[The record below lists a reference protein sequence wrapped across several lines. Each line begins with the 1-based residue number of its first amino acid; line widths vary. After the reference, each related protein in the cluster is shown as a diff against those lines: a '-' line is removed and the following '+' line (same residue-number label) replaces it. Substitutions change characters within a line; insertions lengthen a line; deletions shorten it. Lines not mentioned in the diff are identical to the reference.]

1 MDKRTTKG
9 HFTRIRNIEAYRE
22 TTYTPPRQSAL
33 RVTESYYNYTGKVL
47 YLAHRNNLLFP
58 LALEDKHMNIP
69 QAHVGKL
76 VIEQQFLVAY
86 DRVDEFIN
94 QLMLDVEEDTD
105 NHNIEQH
112 RVIEAI
118 TGGNQIEKHRSGLQF
133 TVRYIIGGKAIQ
145 AQPNGLYVT
154 NLDVTVGFEGTDVMH
169 PYAARTAA
177 SIYGQYQK
185 NNKETPRSNFTVIL
199 VDNAGRYNSLYIN
212 VHGDAMEV
220 KPTRSENME
229 DGVWVSR
236 SSHTRGSVCEADA
249 VFIGGPSK
257 VRYETLECL
266 DSTNFETPMLYYSIQ
281 ECITHGDAMN
291 QLEKRF
297 QLDRTRLDIK
307 TREQDERIKQQ
318 EEARKE
324 RDHQRKLEEM
334 ERKAKLD
341 RVKDERSVGVEV
353 LKIGGAL
360 VTGIGIALAAVV
372 KMRD

>member
-9 HFTRIRNIEAYRE
+9 HFTRIRNIEAYKE
-22 TTYTPPRQSAL
+22 TSYTPPRQAAL
-33 RVTESYYNYTGKVL
+33 RITESYYNYTGKVL
-47 YLAHRNNLLFP
+47 YLAHRNNILFP
-58 LALEDKHMNIP
+58 LAMEDRHMNMP
-69 QAHVGKL
+69 QQHVGKL

-94 QLMLDVEEDTD
+94 QLMLDVEEDTE

-118 TGGNQIEKHRSGLQF
+118 TGGDHIEKHRSGLQF
-133 TVRYIIGGKAIQ
+133 TVRYVIGGKAIQ
-145 AQPNGLYVT
+145 TQPNGLYIT
-154 NLDVTVGFEGTDVMH
+154 NLDVAIGFEGTDVIH

-177 SIYGQYQK
+177 SIYNQYQK
-185 NNKETPRSNFTVIL
+185 NQKEAPRSNFTVML

-212 VHGDAMEV
+212 IHGDAMEI

-229 DGVWVSR
+229 DGIWVSR
-236 SSHTRGSVCEADA
+236 SSHTRGSVSETDA
-249 VFIGGPSK
+249 VFIGGPSR
-257 VRYETLECL
+257 VRYDTLACL
-266 DSTNFETPMLYYSIQ
+266 DGTNFETPMLYYSMQ
-281 ECITHGDAMN
+281 ECITHGDALV
-291 QLEKRF
+291 QLEKRY
-297 QLDRTRLDIK
+297 QLDKARADIK
-307 TREQDERIKQQ
+307 AKEQEERIKQQ

-324 RDHQRKLEEM
+324 RDHQRKMEEM
-334 ERKAKLD
+334 ERKARLD

-360 VTGIGIALAAVV
+360 VTGIGIALAAMA

>member
-1 MDKRTTKG
+1 
-9 HFTRIRNIEAYRE
+9 
-22 TTYTPPRQSAL
+22 
-33 RVTESYYNYTGKVL
+33 
-47 YLAHRNNLLFP
+47 
-58 LALEDKHMNIP
+58 MNIP